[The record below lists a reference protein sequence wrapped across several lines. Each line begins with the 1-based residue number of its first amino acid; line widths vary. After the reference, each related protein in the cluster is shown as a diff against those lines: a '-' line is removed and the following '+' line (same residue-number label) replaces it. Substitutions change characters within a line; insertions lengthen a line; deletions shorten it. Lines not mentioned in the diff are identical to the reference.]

1 MGGRTLTPF
10 RPIMEKERC
19 DHGAHCPVNS
29 MPRALREVCASNP
42 TVFDYIHWLPIE
54 EIGVPEFYPKL
65 SRDMTN
71 IEKRNL
77 IYPIK
82 EGLYVHILHDP
93 KGERDK
99 YIPIEPHLI
108 IDLEELM
115 PQVETKLLDYVE
127 KIGAAET
134 TDEKRAALL
143 EAIDKCLF
151 VDPTALVKRQAA
163 AAATAAAKA
172 NGKGNGKSNG
182 KENPASMGKVPVTPR
197 EMEALK
203 YLLLRD
209 KIGFGLLAPMLLDT
223 YIEDISCSGVGY
235 IFIEHKIFK
244 SIQAAINF
252 ATEDDVDEFVIWMG
266 EWIKRPVTVRNPIV
280 DAVLPDGSRINIVYG
295 TDVSKRGSNF
305 TIRKFSDV
313 PVSIPELIEF
323 GTMDYLMAAYLSFV
337 LEEGMN
343 MFVCGA
349 TASGKT
355 TTLNAITTFIRS
367 DNKIVSIEDTPEL
380 QVPHKNWI
388 RETTRGS
395 GKEHTGSEVGMFDLL
410 KAALRQRPD
419 RIIVGEIRGEEGAIA
434 FQAMQTGHG
443 VMSTFHAAS
452 VEKLIQRLTGDPI
465 NIPKSYVDILDCVLI
480 QSAVRIAGRGMAR
493 RVTSINEIVGYD
505 PLSQSFSFI
514 ETFKWNPATDTFD
527 FPGFMNSYLLEEKIA
542 PKRGIPPFK
551 KKVIYTE
558 LKRRAKVLQRLHVER
573 KLKNFYDVFAVLA
586 EAQRQGLL

>member
-1 MGGRTLTPF
+1 MPGRLVLPF
-10 RPIMEKERC
+10 EYQREITC
-19 DHGAHCPVNS
+19 DHGPRCPVNQCS
-29 MPRALREVCASNP
+29 KALKEAAAGCPSL
-42 TVFDYIHWLPIE
+42 FEYIHWLPIDK
-54 EIGVPEFYPKL
+54 IGMPDFYPKL
-65 SRDMTN
+65 SRDMASLDR
-71 IEKRNL
+71 RNL

-82 EGLYVHILHDP
+82 EGLYVHLFPDP
-93 KGERDK
+93 KGERDR
-99 YIPIEPHLI
+99 YIPIEPHLTI
-108 IDLEELM
+108 NLNETLA
-115 PQVETKLLDYVE
+115 QVELRLLDFVE
-127 KIGAAET
+127 KIGAAESLE
-134 TDEKRAALL
+134 EKEIELL
-143 EAIDKCLF
+143 KAIDKI
-151 VDPTALVKRQAA
+151 VTIDPTGLLRKQATDLSA
-163 AAATAAAKA
+163 SKS
-172 NGKGNGKSNG
+172 NGKSNG
-182 KENPASMGKVPVTPR
+182 NGNNAAANKVILNPR
-197 EMEALK
+197 EMDAIK
-203 YLLLRD
+203 YLLVRD
-209 KIGFGLLAPMLLDT
+209 KIGFALLAPFLLDT
-223 YIEDISCSGVGY
+223 YIEDISCSGVGF

-252 ATEDDVDEFVIWMG
+252 ETEDDVDEFVVWMG

-313 PVSIPELIEF
+313 PVSITELIEF
-323 GTMDYLMAAYLSFV
+323 GTLDYLMASYLSFV

-343 MFVCGA
+343 LFVCGA

-355 TTLNAITTFIRS
+355 TTMNAITTFIRP
-367 DNKIVSIEDTPEL
+367 DKKIVSIEDTPEL

-465 NIPKSYVDILDCVLI
+465 NIPKSYVDILDVVLI
-480 QSAVRIAGRGMAR
+480 QAAVKIAGRGMAR

-505 PLSQSFSFI
+505 PTSESFSFI
-514 ETFKWNPATDTFD
+514 EVFKWNPATDTFD
-527 FPGFMNSYLLEEKIA
+527 FPGFMNSYLLEEKVA
-542 PKRGIPPFK
+542 LKRGIPPFK

-558 LKRRAKVLQRLHVER
+558 LKRRAKILQRLHVER